1 MSLED
6 FRNERIKK
14 LERLREAG
22 IDPYPATTG
31 RDRSIRLAL
40 ETFDELAAAGTEV
53 TIAGRVMAQRG
64 HGGITFLDLKDALSS
79 MQALV
84 GSDRIGKEAYDFF
97 ISVIDIGDFV
107 EVTGTLT
114 TTKRGEKSIE
124 AKSWKML
131 AKSIRP
137 LPEKWH
143 GLQDVQERYRQR
155 YLDLI
160 LSDGIKKNFIT
171 RFETIAAI
179 RRFFQEHRFLEVET
193 PILQLIPGGATAE
206 PFETHM
212 NDLDLDLFLRVAPE
226 LYLKRLLVGGFS
238 RVFEIGKNF
247 RNEGTDRDHNP
258 EFTML
263 EAYAAYKD
271 YQWLMKFTEDL
282 LIAVTTEVL
291 GKPEVSYQGKRIV
304 LEKPFRRLTW
314 SDLVKEASGLDYDGS
329 SVDDFAERAKEL
341 GVVVE
346 KTMTKATLADE
357 IYKKTLRQSMIEP
370 VFVID
375 HPLELSPLSKRISPD
390 ASQVARF
397 QLLVGGF
404 EMTNAF
410 SELNDPIDQRERFE
424 EQQKLREKG
433 DEEAH
438 RIDEDYVV
446 ALEYGMPP
454 AAGIGIGIDRLCALL
469 TDSHSLRDILLFP
482 TMKPRTAGGDNS

>member
-1 MSLED
+1 MAIED

-14 LERLREAG
+14 LKRLRDAG

-40 ETFDELAAAGTEV
+40 ETFDELASAGTEI
-53 TIAGRVMAQRG
+53 TLAGRVMAQRG

-79 MQALV
+79 IQALV
-84 GSDRIGKEAYDFF
+84 ASDRIGQEEYDFF
-97 ISVIDIGDFV
+97 LSVVDIGDFV

-114 TTKRGEKSIE
+114 TTKRGERSIE
-124 AKSWKML
+124 AKHWKML
-131 AKSIRP
+131 SKSIRP

-143 GLQDVQERYRQR
+143 GLQDVEERYRQR

-160 LSDGIKKNFIT
+160 LNDDIKKNFIT
-171 RFETIAAI
+171 RFKTIAAV
-179 RRFFQEHRFLEVET
+179 RRYFQDNRFLEVET
-193 PILQLIPGGATAE
+193 PTLQLIPGGATAK

-263 EAYAAYKD
+263 EAYAAFKD
-271 YQWLMKFTEDL
+271 YEWLMTFTEKML
-282 LIAVTTEVL
+282 VAVTTEVL
-291 GKPEVSYQGKRIV
+291 GAPEVKYQGKTIAITA
-304 LEKPFRRLTW
+304 PFRRLEW
-314 SDLVKEASGLDYDGS
+314 NDLVKEASGLEYENAS
-329 SVDDFAERAKEL
+329 TDDFAARAKEL
-341 GVVVE
+341 GIIVE
-346 KTMTKATLADE
+346 KTMTKSTLADE
-357 IYKKTLRQSMIEP
+357 IYKKTLRQTMMEP
-370 VFVID
+370 VFVIN
-375 HPLELSPLSKRISPD
+375 HPLELSPLSKKMSPD
-390 ASQVARF
+390 SDKVARF

-410 SELNDPIDQRERFE
+410 SELNDPMDQQQRFE
-424 EQQKLREKG
+424 AQQHLREKG
-433 DEEAH
+433 SEEAH
-438 RIDEDYVV
+438 RIDEDFVV

-454 AAGIGIGIDRLCALL
+454 AAGIGIGIDRFVAFL

-482 TMKPRTAGGDNS
+482 TMKPKE

>member
-14 LERLREAG
+14 LNRLREAG
-22 IDPYPATTG
+22 IDPYPATTA
-31 RDRSIRLAL
+31 RNRSIRLAL
-40 ETFDELAAAGTEV
+40 ETFDELAAAGTEI

-64 HGGITFLDLKDALSS
+64 HGGITFLDIKDALSS
-79 MQALV
+79 IQALI
-84 GSDRIGKEAYDFF
+84 GSDRLGQEEYDLFL
-97 ISVIDIGDFV
+97 SVLDIGDFI

-131 AKSIRP
+131 SKSLRP

-155 YLDLI
+155 YLDLV

-171 RFETIAAI
+171 RFKTIAAI
-179 RRFFQEHRFLEVET
+179 RRYFQDNRFLEVET
-193 PILQLIPGGATAE
+193 PILQLIPGGATAR

-212 NDLDLDLFLRVAPE
+212 NDMDLDLFLRVAPE

-247 RNEGTDRDHNP
+247 RNEGMDREHNP

-282 LIAVTTEVL
+282 LVSVTTEVL
-291 GKPEVSYQGKRIV
+291 GKPEISYQGKRIA
-304 LEKPFRRLTW
+304 LERPFRRLAW
-314 SDLVKEASGLDYDGS
+314 NDLVKEASGLDYATAT
-329 SVDDFAERAKEL
+329 VQDFAGRAKDL
-341 GVVVE
+341 GIVVE
-346 KTMTKATLADE
+346 KSMTKSTLADE
-357 IYKKTLRQSMIEP
+357 IYKKTVRHTMLEP

-375 HPLELSPLSKRISPD
+375 HPLELSPLSKKTAPNAD
-390 ASQVARF
+390 TVARF
-397 QLLVGGF
+397 QLLIGGF

-410 SELNDPIDQRERFE
+410 SELNDPLDQAERLKA
-424 EQQKLREKG
+424 QQKLREEG
-433 DEEAH
+433 SEEAH
-438 RIDEDYVV
+438 RVDDDFIV
-446 ALEYGMPP
+446 ALEHGMPP
-454 AAGIGIGIDRLCALL
+454 AAGIGIGIDRLVALL

-482 TMKPRTAGGDNS
+482 TMKPKAVGE

>member
-1 MSLED
+1 MTLED

-14 LERLREAG
+14 LKRLRDAG
-22 IDPYPATTG
+22 VDPYPATTN
-31 RDRSIRLAL
+31 RNRSIRLAL
-40 ETFDELAAAGTEV
+40 ETFDELAASGTEI
-53 TIAGRVMAQRG
+53 TLAGRVMAQRG
-64 HGGITFLDLKDALSS
+64 HGGITFLDLKDALSNI
-79 MQALV
+79 QALV
-84 GSDRIGKEAYDFF
+84 ASDRIGQEAYDFF
-97 ISVIDIGDFV
+97 ISVIDIGDFI

-131 AKSIRP
+131 TKSIRP

-143 GLQDVQERYRQR
+143 GLQDVEERYRQR
-155 YLDLI
+155 YLDLVF
-160 LSDGIKKNFIT
+160 SDGIKKNFIT
-171 RFETIAAI
+171 RFKTIAAI
-179 RRFFQEHRFLEVET
+179 RRHFQDNRFLEVET
-193 PILQLIPGGATAE
+193 PTLQLIPGGATAQ

-212 NDLDLDLFLRVAPE
+212 NDMDLDLFLRVAPE

-271 YQWLMKFTEDL
+271 YEWLMQFTEDL
-282 LIAVTTEVL
+282 LVSVTTEVV
-291 GKPEVSYQGKRIV
+291 GAPEISYQGKRIA
-304 LEKPFRRLTW
+304 LTKPFRRIVW
-314 SDLVKEASGLDYDGS
+314 NDLVKEASGLDYETASAG
-329 SVDDFAERAKEL
+329 DFAERAKEL
-341 GVVVE
+341 GAVVE
-346 KTMTKATLADE
+346 KTMTKSTLADE
-357 IYKKTLRQSMIEP
+357 IYKKTLRHTILEP
-370 VFVID
+370 VFVIN

-390 ASQVARF
+390 HSQVARF
-397 QLLVGGF
+397 QLLAGGF
-404 EMTNAF
+404 ELANAF
-410 SELNDPIDQRERFE
+410 SELNDPLDQHERFK
-424 EQQKLREKG
+424 EQEKRREKG

-482 TMKPRTAGGDNS
+482 TMKPRET

>member
-14 LERLREAG
+14 LNRLREAG
-22 IDPYPATTG
+22 IDPYPAVTG
-31 RDRSIRLAL
+31 RNRSIRLAL
-40 ETFDELAAAGTEV
+40 ETFDELVAADTEI

-64 HGGITFLDLKDALSS
+64 HGGITFLDIKDALSS

-84 GSDRIGKEAYDFF
+84 GGDRLGRDAYDLFL
-97 ISVIDIGDFV
+97 SVLDIGDII

-131 AKSIRP
+131 SKSLRP

-143 GLQDVQERYRQR
+143 GLQDVEERYRQR

-160 LSDGIKKNFIT
+160 LSDDIKKNFIT
-171 RFETIAAI
+171 RFKTIAAI
-179 RRFFQEHRFLEVET
+179 RRYFQDNRFLEVET
-193 PILQLIPGGATAE
+193 PVLQLIPGGATAR

-212 NDLDLDLFLRVAPE
+212 NDMDLNLFLRVAPE

-247 RNEGTDRDHNP
+247 RNEGMDREHNP

-271 YQWLMKFTEDL
+271 YQWLMQFTEDL
-282 LIAVTTEVL
+282 LVSVTTEVL
-291 GKPEVSYQGKRIV
+291 GAPEISYQGKRIV
-304 LEKPFRRLTW
+304 LERPFRRLAW
-314 SDLVKEASGLDYDGS
+314 NDLVKEASGLDYATAT
-329 SVDDFAERAKEL
+329 VEDFAARAREL
-341 GVVVE
+341 DVVVE
-346 KTMTKATLADE
+346 KSMTKSTLADE
-357 IYKKTLRQSMIEP
+357 IYKKTLRHAMLEP

-375 HPLELSPLSKRISPD
+375 HPLELSPLSKKTSPD
-390 ASQVARF
+390 ADTVARF

-410 SELNDPIDQRERFE
+410 SELNDPIDQRERLIQ
-424 EQQKLREKG
+424 QQKLREEG
-433 DEEAH
+433 SEEAQ
-438 RIDEDYVV
+438 RVDEDFII
-446 ALEYGMPP
+446 ALEHGMPP
-454 AAGIGIGIDRLCALL
+454 AAGIGIGIDRLVALL

-482 TMKPRTAGGDNS
+482 TMKPKTKNE